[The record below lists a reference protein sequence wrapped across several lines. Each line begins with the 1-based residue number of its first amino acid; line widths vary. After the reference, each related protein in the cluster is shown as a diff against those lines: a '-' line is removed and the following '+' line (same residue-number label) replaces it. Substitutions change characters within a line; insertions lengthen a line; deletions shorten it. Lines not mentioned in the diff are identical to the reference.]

1 MALIKSSKL
10 FCGDLNFFYD
20 SEPMKLLHTIW
31 CLIFL
36 YIIEGMKTIEKNALI
51 GSVNIFDKAMI
62 YTIHVYMFE
71 LHH

>member
-1 MALIKSSKL
+1 MALIKSSKVI
-10 FCGDLNFFYD
+10 CGDLIFFLWFRTNEIIAYY
-20 SEPMKLLHTIW
+20 LVLN
-31 CLIFL
+31 FL
-36 YIIEGMKTIEKNALI
+36 YIIEEMKTIEKNALI

>member
-1 MALIKSSKL
+1 
-10 FCGDLNFFYD
+10 
-20 SEPMKLLHTIW
+20 MKLLHTIW

>member
-1 MALIKSSKL
+1 
-10 FCGDLNFFYD
+10 
-20 SEPMKLLHTIW
+20 
-31 CLIFL
+31 
-36 YIIEGMKTIEKNALI
+36 MKTIEKNALI